1 MQREFTFVVFTLSC
15 IINLVH
21 GRLFQFPLV
30 LKHLEHALSALE
42 RLDAFLSRPE
52 LPPTL
57 PAYPLALGASGEETS
72 SIRVQGASFAWVAL
86 TPLPHEHPPLALRDV
101 SLSVRPGELVV
112 ILGGQSSGKSSLLV
126 SLLGETARLSGSAFV
141 DTLSAQAIAAQPPD
155 WPVESIAY
163 APQVPWIVA
172 GATLR
177 DNIVMGRPW
186 DAPRYA
192 AALAATAL
200 GLDLSALP
208 LGDLTPVSTG
218 TLSGGQA
225 QRVSLARVAYSRA
238 PIVILD
244 DCLAALDN
252 RVAAT
257 VLRDCIL
264 GLLAGRTRVLVSR
277 SAEAVA
283 ASDVLGVLLRPPG
296 AGAASLVS
304 GPTATLLA
312 VPEVA
317 TVVDAVTGSP
327 RELDEPGGDRGSQSA
342 RAVRGPV
349 TPAAAAKTPAGDKEA
364 VGVSAAALLDEAAAH
379 SSKNVSSDGPAR
391 LPFFMLWE
399 VGVGGA
405 GYAAAFLA
413 SILAELA
420 IYILYHWWIMQWTYA
435 GNHAAT
441 FHAGSDSA
449 MWKRAVTIPE
459 ARTDFYLGITGLVV
473 VLQSGIAI
481 ARQFVLAQGIAAAN
495 DALHSALMFRLQHAQ
510 QGALDRIPRPRLLGW
525 FGALLFQ
532 LDVHTY
538 DSSEFFWMYAL
549 FLGEILIGEGQWLAR
564 GCFGLSCASHTRPPR
579 RSLPH
584 RCPLG
589 ACAGGR
595 GCPALRSDASH
606 GGGRGRRDRR
616 RRRRRGSPRARPVP
630 PAIRP

>member
-1 MQREFTFVVFTLSC
+1 MRKLVASEARTLLANTLLTHLCAVFTVVMQREFTFVVFTLSC

-21 GRLFQFPLV
+21 GRLFQFPLA

-52 LPPTL
+52 LPPALPPLPPTL
-57 PAYPLALGASGEETS
+57 GEGSDKTS
-72 SIRVQGASFAWVAL
+72 SIHVQGASFAWVAPA
-86 TPLPHEHPPLALRDV
+86 PLLQDHALLALRDV
-101 SLSVRPGELVV
+101 NLSVRPGELVV
-112 ILGGQSSGKSSLLV
+112 IVGGPSSGKSSLLL

-141 DTLSAQAIAAQPPD
+141 DTLSAQAIAAKPPG
-155 WPVESIAY
+155 WPAESIAY

-177 DNIVMGRPW
+177 ENVVMGRPW

-200 GLDLSALP
+200 GIDLSGLP

-244 DCLAALDN
+244 DCLAALDS
-252 RVAAT
+252 RVASA
-257 VLRDCIL
+257 VFRECIL

-277 SAEAVA
+277 SSEAVA
-283 ASDVLGVLLRPPG
+283 ASDVIGVLLRPPG

-312 VPEVA
+312 IPEVA
-317 TVVDAVTGSP
+317 TVVDAVTGLP
-327 RELDEPGGDRGSQSA
+327 RELDEPGGDRGSLGA
-342 RAVRGPV
+342 FGAAARGPL
-349 TPAAAAKTPAGDKEA
+349 TPAAAAKDPAAGDKEA

-379 SSKNVSSDGPAR
+379 SSKSNGDGPAR
-391 LPFFMLWE
+391 LPFFVLWE
-399 VGVGGA
+399 AGIGGA
-405 GYAAAFLA
+405 GYAAAFLV
-413 SILAELA
+413 SIIVELS
-420 IYILYHWWIMQWTYA
+420 IYIVYHWWIMQWTYA

-441 FHAGSDSA
+441 FHGASGSA
-449 MWKRAVTIPE
+449 LWKRAVTIPE
-459 ARTDFYLGITGLVV
+459 ASTDFYLGITGLVV

-481 ARQFVLAQGIAAAN
+481 ARQFVLAEGIAAAN
-495 DALHSALMFRLQHAQ
+495 DALHGALLFRLQHAQ

-549 FLGEILIGEGQWLAR
+549 FLGEILIGEGWLAG
-564 GCFGLSCASHTRPPR
+564 GCYATLSSFTRPPAALQPTS
-579 RSLPH
+579 SL
-584 RCPLG
+584 
-589 ACAGGR
+589 
-595 GCPALRSDASH
+595 SH
-606 GGGRGRRDRR
+606 GCLCRRLWLSR
-616 RRRRRGSPRARPVP
+616 SSF
-630 PAIRP
+630 